1 MALRVPWRT
10 VRLYGLTAV
19 AGFGAAYVIVALFV
33 LPSDRTRGS
42 VQTPSLV
49 GRSLEE
55 ARHMLDSVGLRFSL
69 GEERASADVPRN
81 GVLAQSPAP
90 GTSLPRLA
98 PVRLDVSTGPR
109 SVRVPSV
116 AGLTVD
122 DARKTLADSGLST
135 GGVQDEAS
143 SAPRGE
149 VLRTKPDA
157 GRFVG
162 EGAAVELIVSAGPAQ
177 LTMPDVVGREASDA
191 RAVLQQLGLTRVRV
205 DSEPGSS
212 SGSTVVVT
220 GQTPAAGE
228 GVRVTDRVVLRVSY
242 RP

>member
-1 MALRVPWRT
+1 MPLRVPWRT
-10 VRLYGLTAV
+10 VRLYGLTAM
-19 AGFGAAYVIVALFV
+19 AGFVAAYVIVALFV
-33 LPSDRTRGS
+33 LPSDRTRGG

-55 ARHMLDSVGLRFSL
+55 ARLVLDSVGLRFSL
-69 GEERASADVPRN
+69 GEERPSADVPRN

-122 DARKTLADSGLST
+122 DARKTLADSGLSA
-135 GGVQDEAS
+135 GGVQEEAS
-143 SAPRGE
+143 TAPRGE

-162 EGAAVELIVSAGPAQ
+162 EGAAVELIVSAGPAE
-177 LTMPDVVGREASDA
+177 LTMPDVIGRDASDA

-205 DSEPGSS
+205 DSEPGSG
-212 SGSTVVVT
+212 GSVVVI
-220 GQTPAAGE
+220 GQQPAAGA
-228 GVRVTDRVVLRVSY
+228 GIRVTDRVVLRVSY

>member
-19 AGFGAAYVIVALFV
+19 AGFAAAYVIVALFV
-33 LPSDRTRGS
+33 LPGDRTSGR
-42 VQTPSLV
+42 VRAPELV
-49 GRSLEE
+49 GLSLED
-55 ARHMLDSVGLRFSL
+55 ARHVLDSVGLRFSL

-90 GTSLPRLA
+90 GTSLPRLG
-98 PVRLDVSTGPR
+98 PVRLDVSAGPR
-109 SVRVPSV
+109 SVRIPSV

-122 DARKTLADSGLST
+122 DARKVLADSSLAA

-143 SAPRGE
+143 TAPRGE

-162 EGAAVELIVSAGPAQ
+162 EGAAVELIVSAGPPE
-177 LTMPDVVGREASDA
+177 LTMPDVIGREPSDA

-212 SGSTVVVT
+212 GSTSVVV
-220 GQTPAAGE
+220 GQQPAAGA
-228 GVRVTDRVVLRVSY
+228 GVRLTDRVVLRVSN